1 LLPKN
6 NMPNQTDIITQLFS
20 KQASKSNLPPNRY
33 NPESKDSGSGIILI
47 AIGAIALFFLM
58 RKK

>member
-1 LLPKN
+1 
-6 NMPNQTDIITQLFS
+6 MPDQTDIITQLFS